1 MSFQEERTMYSHTQ
15 HGFHTDQP
23 TPTTDMGTQRPP
35 RLDVYLEK
43 ALSRYFAELDGHA
56 PNELYRRVLDQVEPP
71 LLETVMIYTRGNQ
84 SRASEI
90 LGISRGTLRT
100 KLKRYNMA

>member
-1 MSFQEERTMYSHTQ
+1 MYSHTH
-15 HGFHTDQP
+15 HGLNTEQP
-23 TPTTDMGTQRPP
+23 TPTTDMGTHRPP
-35 RLDVYLEK
+35 RLDVCLEK

>member
-1 MSFQEERTMYSHTQ
+1 MYSQTH
-15 HGFHTDQP
+15 HGRYVEQPAP
-23 TPTTDMGTQRPP
+23 TPETVTQRTP
-35 RLDVYLEK
+35 RLDVCLEK
-43 ALSRYFAELDGHA
+43 ALSSYFAELDGHA

-71 LLETVMIYTRGNQ
+71 LLETVMVYTRGNQ
-84 SRASEI
+84 SRAAEI